1 MKTLIA
7 LLLFGLACIFDFP
20 EKTSARPR
28 AGRARMLRFLP
39 ATFVAPETGC
49 RMTPETQQSESPYCV
64 RIETETGQSAT
75 VPIAVLTP
83 KQLEVFLQIEFKRLA
98 QEAGVKGARIHV
110 ERAIAADYEQVLREV
125 AACLF
130 SAKARAA

>member
-1 MKTLIA
+1 
-7 LLLFGLACIFDFP
+7 
-20 EKTSARPR
+20 
-28 AGRARMLRFLP
+28 
-39 ATFVAPETGC
+39 
-49 RMTPETQQSESPYCV
+49 MTPETQQSESPYSV
-64 RIETETGQSAT
+64 KIETATGRSTT

-83 KQLEVFLQIEFKRLA
+83 KQLEDFLQIEFKKLA

-110 ERAIAADYEQVLREV
+110 ERAIAADYEQVLRDV